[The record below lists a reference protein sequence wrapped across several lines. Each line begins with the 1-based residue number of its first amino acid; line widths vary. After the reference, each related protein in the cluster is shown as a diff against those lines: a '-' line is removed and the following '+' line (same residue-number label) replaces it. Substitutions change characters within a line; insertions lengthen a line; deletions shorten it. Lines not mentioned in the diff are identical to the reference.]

1 VAQDKDLDILRGVG
15 SGEQRQPVQDL
26 GQHQVRES
34 KGHGKRSCLLVA
46 YWPEARTNGT
56 GRQHEDTLVR
66 ALDAVLGTHKLGH
79 RITSRAR
86 HHLRR
91 AQDKRHRLSWISL
104 LISGPG

>member
-66 ALDAVLGTHKLGH
+66 APDAVLGTHKLGH
-79 RITSRAR
+79 RIASRHARGITFAAPRTSAIAC
-86 HHLRR
+86 LG
-91 AQDKRHRLSWISL
+91 SVF
-104 LISGPG
+104 